1 MEDSLFATGVAQAW
15 ALMAA
20 TVSVRAMPEVVLR
33 SRQHRRAAALT
44 GDAIA
49 LPVGAVAG
57 EFEPDDS
64 RHFCVPWH
72 AKVGADHSLDVV
84 GLQVGWCRLLE
95 LRDKFVSH
103 VSHDWF
109 WRASPAH
116 GPVVR
121 PAEFTMVV
129 QLWIDISRISWIGT
143 FPSGVASRRHSHFG
157 CH

>member
-1 MEDSLFATGVAQAW
+1 MLMHSQLAPWPVSLSQTTPGILCAFSNA
-15 ALMAA
+15 
-20 TVSVRAMPEVVLR
+20 E
-33 SRQHRRAAALT
+33 
-44 GDAIA
+44 
-49 LPVGAVAG
+49 
-57 EFEPDDS
+57 
-64 RHFCVPWH
+64 
-72 AKVGADHSLDVV
+72 VGADLLHSLDVV

-121 PAEFTMVV
+121 PAEFTIVV
-129 QLWIDISRISWIGT
+129 QLWIDISRILWIGT
-143 FPSGVASRRHSHFG
+143 FPSGIASRRHPPIG

>member
-1 MEDSLFATGVAQAW
+1 MLLHSQLAPWPVSLSQAIPGIF
-15 ALMAA
+15 
-20 TVSVRAMPEVVLR
+20 VCLR
-33 SRQHRRAAALT
+33 
-44 GDAIA
+44 
-49 LPVGAVAG
+49 
-57 EFEPDDS
+57 
-64 RHFCVPWH
+64 H

-129 QLWIDISRISWIGT
+129 QLWI
-143 FPSGVASRRHSHFG
+143 FPEFG
-157 CH
+157 G